1 MTVWGHAR
9 SAASLAVITANLA
22 FWLVLV
28 IPLSLLRL
36 VLPGFRPTALRLLE
50 GIYRAAVYVDDF
62 WLRRV
67 VGLHWS
73 LPALP
78 LDPRRSV
85 LVVSN
90 HVAWSDVFLIQ
101 SLLVRH
107 GLVVKFLTKRELLA
121 LPIVGLILW
130 AFEFPILRRAHRGER
145 GGSADRGRDRD
156 RGAVERRKLD
166 FEALREACRSAR
178 ENPVALVSFAEG
190 TRATAARRA
199 SRSTPYRHLLPPRV
213 GGFGALCDGLGEA
226 LAGIVDCT
234 LVYSR
239 RAASAGQTSSPG
251 DVTFWEFL
259 SGESIEVV
267 IEAEWIDPG
276 ELPAQREERA
286 HWLAERWA
294 IKDERID
301 RLRQGTHRGD
311 ASRSRF

>member
-1 MTVWGHAR
+1 MTLWGHAR

-28 IPLSLLRL
+28 IPLCLLRL
-36 VLPGFRPTALRLLE
+36 VLPGFRPTARWLLE
-50 GIYRAAVYVDDF
+50 GIYRAAVHVDDF

-107 GLVVKFLTKRELLA
+107 GLVAKFLTKRELLA

-130 AFEFPILRRAHRGER
+130 AFEFPILWRTRRG
-145 GGSADRGRDRD
+145 DRD
-156 RGAVERRKLD
+156 RGAVERRELD

-226 LAGIVDCT
+226 LAGVVDCT

-239 RAASAGQTSSPG
+239 ANEQSKTHMEAVAGPARSTR

-259 SGESIEVV
+259 SGKSIEVV
-267 IEAEWIDPG
+267 IQAEWIDPG

-301 RLRQGTHRGD
+301 RLRQETQRGD

>member
-1 MTVWGHAR
+1 MTLWGHAR

-28 IPLSLLRL
+28 IPVSLLRL

-50 GIYRAAVYVDDF
+50 GIYRAAVHVDDF

-67 VGLHWS
+67 IGLHWS

-130 AFEFPILRRAHRGER
+130 AFEFPILRRAHRG
-145 GGSADRGRDRD
+145 DRD
-156 RGAVERRKLD
+156 AVERRELD

-199 SRSTPYRHLLPPRV
+199 SRSTPYRHLLPPRI

-239 RAASAGQTSSPG
+239 ANERSKSHSEAAAGPAPSTR

-267 IEAEWIDPG
+267 IQAEWIDPG

-301 RLRQGTHRGD
+301 RLRQGTQRGD

>member
-1 MTVWGHAR
+1 MTLWGHAR
-9 SAASLAVITANLA
+9 SAASFAVITANLA

-28 IPLSLLRL
+28 IALSLLRL
-36 VLPGFRPTALRLLE
+36 LLPGFRPTALRLLE
-50 GIYRAAVYVDDF
+50 AIYRAAVHVDDF

-130 AFEFPILRRAHRGER
+130 AFEFPILRRTRR
-145 GGSADRGRDRD
+145 GGRGGGADRD
-156 RGAVERRKLD
+156 RERD

-190 TRATAARRA
+190 TRATAVRRA
-199 SRSTPYRHLLPPRV
+199 SRATPYRHLLPPRV

-239 RAASAGQTSSPG
+239 ANERSKSHSAAAAGPARPTR

-267 IEAEWIDPG
+267 IQAEWIDPG

-301 RLRQGTHRGD
+301 RLRQGTHRRD